1 MAWAKRAQRDIK
13 DLTDNGF
20 VVKGETLGAEVS
32 NLKCFCVLMKCP
44 KDTP

>member
-20 VVKGETLGAEVS
+20 VVKNDTLGSEIT
-32 NLKCFCVLMKCP
+32 NLKTFCVLMKCP
-44 KDTP
+44 KETP